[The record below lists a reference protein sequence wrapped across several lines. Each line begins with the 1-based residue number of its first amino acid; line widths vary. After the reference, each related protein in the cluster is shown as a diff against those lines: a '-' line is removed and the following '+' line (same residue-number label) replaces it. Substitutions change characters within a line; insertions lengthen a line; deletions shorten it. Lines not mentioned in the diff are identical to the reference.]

1 MAFFSYGY
9 PIFGNQSSDQQP
21 SPFIPPANLEAGGS
35 PYISPYRGTTALP
48 GSSPNANASN
58 PLPGTPNTPLNFVP
72 YENYYH
78 YGPGGWEYSTNSLSS
93 FYNFVPPWIINLHP
107 QRNYLPIPSG
117 LRLHPLLSGDSG
129 HTSLIFN
136 LSSPKFDPMKCLGSR
151 GIERL
156 STADLNEPSTWPAL
170 TRLCI
175 ECDLVPQWP
184 IKLDPDYFGGRLPPA
199 GTYIPPMTIKYVLT
213 RIYDHFQQRIR
224 HVDWAK
230 LNIQDQI
237 GISKAYTAR
246 CTALGSAEAFERS
259 NGVKKIDYTRGN
271 VWFKGLTRVRDGTEM
286 LKLHLTKWRG
296 RDAWRDAWRDW
307 FFSPLPNSPWIRYWN
322 GFLQT

>member
-1 MAFFSYGY
+1 MAFFSCGY
-9 PIFGNQSSDQQP
+9 HIFGNQSQQP
-21 SPFIPPANLEAGGS
+21 SPFIPPANLEAGDS

-72 YENYYH
+72 YEKFYH
-78 YGPGGWEYSTNSLSS
+78 YGPGGWEYSTSSPSS
-93 FYNFVPPWIINLHP
+93 FYNFAPPWITNLH
-107 QRNYLPIPSG
+107 IPSG
-117 LRLHPLLSGDSG
+117 LHLHPLLSGDSG
-129 HTSLIFN
+129 HISLIFD
-136 LSSPKFDPMKCLGSR
+136 LSSPKFDPMKCLQSR
-151 GIERL
+151 RIERL

-184 IKLDPDYFGGRLPPA
+184 IKLDPVNFGGRLPPA

-259 NGVKKIDYTRGN
+259 NGVKKIDYTLGN
-271 VWFKGLTRVRDGTEM
+271 VWFKGLTRVGDGTEM
-286 LKLHLTKWRG
+286 LKLHLTKLRG
-296 RDAWRDAWRDW
+296 RDAWRDAWR
-307 FFSPLPNSPWIRYWN
+307 
-322 GFLQT
+322 G